1 MRYIALWIIG
11 LIVVGVASY
20 WLIGRLSKKD
30 ADTPVKPSSPAGLQS
45 APTAPA
51 DPPAPQTETQ
61 TTMKSSSADSPANA
75 QFPQNETQTTTKPTP
90 SRKEKPPKIESFFS
104 LQKISAKSSLPCEVV
119 RHTYYMLCYVEAHE
133 QPAWTAYVLDGQK
146 LKAGNLRRTQDFRED
161 PKVSTRSAMLADY
174 RRSGYD
180 RGHLVPAGD
189 FKWDSV
195 AMSETFY
202 LSNMSPQL
210 HEFNAGIW
218 EAVERTARGW
228 AKQKGRLVVYTGP
241 LLRPNLKKIGNNVS
255 VPDTFYKVIY
265 AFVGGEVQA
274 VGFLVP
280 HRPFPENAVSRFMV
294 PVDSVEKVTGI
305 DFFPELPDDVEEKAE
320 RQWDR
325 SSWPVRFTKR

>member
-1 MRYIALWIIG
+1 MRHIALWIIG

-20 WLIGRLSKKD
+20 WLLERLSKKD
-30 ADTPVKPSSPAGLQS
+30 ADTTENPSPPVS
-45 APTAPA
+45 
-51 DPPAPQTETQ
+51 PQTPSPPQVDTLNAPPPPQSKTQ
-61 TTMKSSSADSPANA
+61 MAKKSAALNKAN
-75 QFPQNETQTTTKPTP
+75 
-90 SRKEKPPKIESFFS
+90 PPKIESLFS
-104 LQKISAKSSLPCEVV
+104 LDYLSARSGLPCEVV
-119 RHTYYMLCYVEAHE
+119 RHTYYMICYVEAHE

-146 LKAGNLRRTQDFRED
+146 LKEGKLRRTQDFRED
-161 PKVSTRSAMLADY
+161 PKVSTRSATLSDY

-218 EAVERTARGW
+218 EAVERTVRGW
-228 AKQKGRLVVYTGP
+228 AKQKGRLVIYTGP

-280 HRPFPENAVSRFMV
+280 HRSFPENAVSRFMV
-294 PVDSVEKVTGI
+294 PVDSVEKIAGI
-305 DFFPELPDDVEEKAE
+305 DFFPELPDDIEEKAE
-320 RQWDR
+320 RQWDKSR
-325 SSWPVRFTKR
+325 WPVRFTKR

>member
-1 MRYIALWIIG
+1 MRYVALWIIG

-20 WLIGRLSKKD
+20 WLIERLSRKD
-30 ADTPVKPSSPAGLQS
+30 VNTTENPSPPVSRQQS
-45 APTAPA
+45 
-51 DPPAPQTETQ
+51 PPAPAEDTPAAAPIPQKATQ
-61 TTMKSSSADSPANA
+61 AVKKTTATNKARSS
-75 QFPQNETQTTTKPTP
+75 
-90 SRKEKPPKIESFFS
+90 KIEPFFS
-104 LQKISAKSSLPCEVV
+104 LDYIAAKSSLPCEIV
-119 RHTYYMLCYVEAHE
+119 RHTYYMLCYIEAHE
-133 QPAWTAYVLDGQK
+133 QPAWTAYVLEGQK
-146 LKAGNLRRTQDFRED
+146 LKEGKLRRTQDFRED
-161 PKVSTRSAMLADY
+161 PKVSTRSATLSDY

-189 FKWDSV
+189 FKWDAV

-218 EAVERTARGW
+218 EAVERTVRSW

-241 LLRPNLKKIGNNVS
+241 ILRLHLKKIGNNVS
-255 VPDTFYKVIY
+255 VPDTFYKIIY
-265 AFVGGEVQA
+265 AFVNDEVQA

-280 HRPFPENAVSRFMV
+280 HQSFPENAVSRFMV

-305 DFFPELPDDVEEKAE
+305 DFFPALPDDIEEKAE

-325 SSWPVRFTKR
+325 SAWRVRFIKR